1 MSAAK
6 LALRKKAVL
15 EALEQSLGVITTAC
29 RTAGISRSA
38 YYEMCKEDPEF
49 KAQTEEIQ
57 NITLDFVE
65 SQLFRQIREGN
76 THATIFYLKT
86 KGKDRGYV
94 ESPLID
100 INTFNPIQILLPN
113 GVSAFP
119 TLDITNMQQED
130 GEED

>member
-1 MSAAK
+1 MEVEKRQAQH
-6 LALRKKAVL
+6 KARML
-15 EALEQSLGVITTAC
+15 EALEQTLGVVTAAC
-29 RTAGISRSA
+29 QQAGISRSQ
-38 YYEMCKEDPEF
+38 YYKYLKDDTEF
-49 KAQTEEIQ
+49 REAAEAIQ

-113 GVSAFP
+113 GVNPFP
-119 TLDITNMQQED
+119 TLDITDVQD
-130 GEED
+130 GEEE